1 MSTVHTPRNVSTPST
16 TGWSRV
22 ATLTLAGFLAAAVMF
37 FSASSAM
44 ALTNPLLSGRQTSSS
59 DLAPFTKWTSVLSR
73 YEAQQASAGSECMGQ
88 GCLNKKWE
96 ELLAELEGK
105 DVETQVT
112 EVNKFFNSI
121 TYVTDQKNYGS
132 SDYWQTP
139 YEMFTR
145 GGDCE
150 DYAIAKYISLKRLGV
165 SESDM
170 RILVVRDQSLGGI
183 IHAILEV
190 DVDGEAKILD
200 NQAKSVKSVAS
211 ITRYNPVFAINE
223 QKWWAYNK

>member
-1 MSTVHTPRNVSTPST
+1 MSTESTHHEST
-16 TGWSRV
+16 SPKATGWSRFV
-22 ATLTLAGFLAAAVMF
+22 VIAPAGFLALVIML

-44 ALTNPLLSGRQTSSS
+44 ALTNPLLSPRQTSSS
-59 DLAPFTKWTSVLSR
+59 DLSPFTKWTSVLSR
-73 YEAQQASAGSECMGQ
+73 YESQVAESEGKCIGR
-88 GCLNKKWE
+88 GCLNQKWE
-96 ELLAELEGK
+96 ALLSELEGK
-105 DVETQVT
+105 DVSTQVA
-112 EVNKFFNSI
+112 EVNRFFNGI
-121 TYVTDQKNYGS
+121 TYVADQKNYGS

-139 YEMFTR
+139 YEMFER

-200 NQAKSVKSVAS
+200 NQAKVVKPVAS
-211 ITRYNPVFAINE
+211 IYRYNPVFAINE
-223 QKWWAYNK
+223 SQWWAYNK